1 MQSAYALRICIA
13 DTDRG
18 SVRMEMYTNA
28 KEEAKQL
35 KIGGGG
41 STIKMTGLPAQRCT
55 RPSQSLARI
64 KHAKW
69 EVISRFYRRQRYV
82 YCVK

>member
-41 STIKMTGLPAQRCT
+41 GGGGGAQYHKDDRSTCREMYKALPK
-55 RPSQSLARI
+55 LG
-64 KHAKW
+64 
-69 EVISRFYRRQRYV
+69 
-82 YCVK
+82 